1 MFAFDVVAAGHVCLD
16 LIPPLAA
23 IDPRAFDKVF
33 QPGKLLQIGNVV
45 LSTGGPVSN
54 TGIALSKLGCRV
66 AFMAKTGRDAFG
78 GIIVDKMSAWGNVQG
93 IYRDAAQGSSY
104 SVILAPPG
112 IDRVALL
119 TFCDQVY
126 DTAVEL

>member
-1 MFAFDVVAAGHVCLD
+1 MSALDVIAAGHICLD
-16 LIPPLAA
+16 IIPPFAA
-23 IDPRAFDKVF
+23 SDTRAFEQAF
-33 QPGKLLQIGNVV
+33 QPGKLLHIDQALLG
-45 LSTGGPVSN
+45 TGGPVSN

-112 IDRVALL
+112 NASNI
-119 TFCDQVY
+119 
-126 DTAVEL
+126 